1 MATVEP
7 ERIFEDC
14 LAALGID
21 RAGLA
26 RRMGFGD
33 VETTVR
39 IIDRF
44 VAHPIG
50 KGPLARR
57 LIAALGREGE
67 RFEVA
72 LDLWLEGRE
81 SFPKKKRTF
90 WPVVRIMTLPPP
102 RRSVSIMMVMGH
114 FLTRRVSPDWSELP
128 LEEGCERV
136 RAFYA
141 VWCRRHPEARS
152 PGFVWAR
159 NRDEFWEF
167 DAEGKLLGRYGRGYP
182 IDAVDLL
189 PGGRRARDLPP
200 DPAWYADCPRC
211 RLPKSREPI
220 ESRGVNRRQPSADP
234 AVRG

>member
-33 VETTVR
+33 LEAAVR
-39 IIDRF
+39 TIDRF

-81 SFPKKKRTF
+81 SFPKKERTF
-90 WPVVRIMTLPPP
+90 WPVVG
-102 RRSVSIMMVMGH
+102 S
-114 FLTRRVSPDWSELP
+114 
-128 LEEGCERV
+128 
-136 RAFYA
+136 
-141 VWCRRHPEARS
+141 
-152 PGFVWAR
+152 
-159 NRDEFWEF
+159 
-167 DAEGKLLGRYGRGYP
+167 
-182 IDAVDLL
+182 
-189 PGGRRARDLPP
+189 
-200 DPAWYADCPRC
+200 
-211 RLPKSREPI
+211 
-220 ESRGVNRRQPSADP
+220 
-234 AVRG
+234 